1 MSHRW
6 SRGLSVLEWPRGG
19 DPSLMKEVDLDTI
32 IPSQGDKGAPR
43 KGGAA

>member
-1 MSHRW
+1 MVS
-6 SRGLSVLEWPRGG
+6 LSKWPRGG
-19 DPSLMKEVDLDTI
+19 DPSLMKEVDLDAI